1 MMARIGVGRATAL
14 GAGIAFLA
22 ISGVAHAQMPSEAA
36 EISSCLCMHQ
46 EISRLSADMA
56 AKMGALQRLN
66 RRVADLAA
74 RLRDER
80 STLDVNNPAAVE
92 HYKAL
97 LEEHDSLRRASV
109 GPVWKAADDAVARY
123 DAVVRQ
129 YDGSCAHRLYDS
141 VLLNQIRAT
150 LSCPAPGYGP
160 PPGPPEAGYT
170 PAPGYGPPAAPESGY
185 PPGPPES
192 GFPSG
197 FPPAPPPPYPGP
209 R

>member
-1 MMARIGVGRATAL
+1 MARIGVGRATAL

-46 EISRLSADMA
+46 EISRLSAEMTQ
-56 AKMGALQRLN
+56 KMEALQRLN

-74 RLRDER
+74 RLREER
-80 STLDVNNPAAVE
+80 STLNVNDPAAVE
-92 HYKAL
+92 RYKAL
-97 LEEHDSLRRASV
+97 LAEHDSARRHSV
-109 GPVWKAADDAVARY
+109 GVVWRAANDAVARY
-123 DAVVRQ
+123 DAVVRE
-129 YDGSCAHRLYDS
+129 YDGSCAHRLYNS
-141 VLLNQIRAT
+141 VLLAQIRAT
-150 LSCPAPGYGP
+150 LTCPAPGYGP

-170 PAPGYGPPAAPESGY
+170 PAPGYGPP
-185 PPGPPES
+185 PGPPASEYPS
-192 GFPSG
+192 GSPESG